1 VEQTIVDVRL
11 GAGGAGDWLPDENI
25 RTVERRGMGMLVFA
39 IGIVTGYLMALVI
52 EIIKRMFWGD

>member
-1 VEQTIVDVRL
+1 
-11 GAGGAGDWLPDENI
+11 
-25 RTVERRGMGMLVFA
+25 MGMLVFA